1 MLSVF
6 RPISVGMTRFCNVEL
21 AKCVG
26 GKENL
31 SLFACFF
38 TLCPDIVPYT
48 YRGGMIYF

>member
-6 RPISVGMTRFCNVEL
+6 RPISVGMTRFCNVGL

-26 GKENL
+26 RKENL

-48 YRGGMIYF
+48 